1 MYWPSCWPQCVTCWS
16 SHLEF
21 KPASCLVTQLEQSV
35 LTKTCWSCSLT
46 TPQVPHT
53 PWCLLLGPPPTRTFH
68 QPVTQSWNNTILL
81 IKVMQCILY
90 NFIYEITWML
100 FCGANSPEHHKG
112 RWHDITY
119 THTHTHTFLH
129 LVLKWTWCTAQW
141 AEHSQDLCLC
151 LISSCLY
158 TQRGYKAP
166 VAGQKPIN
174 GKLINR

>member
-1 MYWPSCWPQCVTCWS
+1 MYWPSCWPQCVTCWG

-119 THTHTHTFLH
+119 THTHTYILAPRVEMDLVHCTVSRAQSG
-129 LVLKWTWCTAQW
+129 LVLMS
-141 AEHSQDLCLC
+141 HFFLPV
-151 LISSCLY
+151 Y
-158 TQRGYKAP
+158 TER
-166 VAGQKPIN
+166 
-174 GKLINR
+174 L